1 MHAKGIIAMH
11 SVLSQPPSSSAF
23 SAVATTE
30 ENTPPP
36 IVHDSLNQLTDVLIK
51 RGDLARLDP
60 AAIAVLLAVR
70 YAVQQQEDQDYCPQP
85 ETLRELT
92 GLDENLI
99 IQGLDGLYRH
109 GYLNS
114 ESYWLDGESH
124 TRYRV
129 RERQLLVDEQGEVN
143 GEISWDLNNPSQLF
157 GLHEFRNLLASG
169 SLGNAQVVHIER
181 LQLNISSTRDDAVS
195 VFHQPSATDEQNL
208 VQPLTPATQSIL
220 EDFQQAQQS
229 HSCDADT
236 AHENKQAEPTQ
247 QQATAATTVEAPSTA
262 SNELVNEFK
271 GLYQQYVARMHQEF
285 SRALQAA
292 EQALQDAYHLK
303 VEHQQCQPRQPI
315 GLGLLL
321 HGGRWSREL
330 QQWQQEQLQLD
341 NNYDTSQ
348 AEKQRLMRA
357 LIPGT
362 QGELPLYIQ
371 EALAQIQQ
379 DHPHL
384 RNLAQQKLQMEL

>member
-1 MHAKGIIAMH
+1 MH

-195 VFHQPSATDEQNL
+195 VFHQPSAADEQNL

-229 HSCDADT
+229 HSCDADI

-247 QQATAATTVEAPSTA
+247 QPEQASAAATVEAA

-348 AEKQRLMRA
+348 AEKQRLMSA